1 MNLTFQKFRLLL
13 LLTVLFCSGNAWAKS
28 KLSPDFTAHWVS
40 KLDTTTRL
48 CDLSIPEAHD
58 AATWSVITDY
68 QQDQEYDEKTLFS
81 QGVRSF
87 DMRLYV
93 KEGNDQVPC
102 FSHGG
107 DFAYNLGGMNDLK
120 TMEDEIE
127 NHFPDPKDL
136 EGEFMFLFFQW
147 EGDSKA
153 PNEQKLSAFN
163 RFIELLVE
171 KYGQDNFVGFR
182 KDLTI
187 ANVQG
192 RIILVAGDAIYTP
205 DNIWDSKNYVPIAIQ
220 TDVKLK
226 LDHLGKDYE
235 GFRRDSKILGYGRYN
250 EKIKSKDGDENGAR
264 LFEQNNYDVDGD
276 IKKKSIT
283 YDFEGNEHIEGWF
296 PYLKSNVGNKDCVF
310 HKAQINSYYIDFSWS
325 SFLIGSIIGI
335 GNPTGIP
342 ISLINS
348 TVIHNG
354 SEIAGDDTHWNGN
367 YYIGCNHH
375 TYDLLKKYTLPYGFV
390 RFDFI
395 GEEEHDWDPIYG
407 DKLLDLVLMNNM
419 RHLKD
424 KTYIQDLAISRARD
438 AEDSKELLAKQG
450 YVYYDRQTNDGTCAE
465 CHSPHSA
472 LYLGRKTT
480 NEINE
485 AITGLFVL
493 KSATNAAPEATVVG
507 PDGKN
512 YQLISYFENITDE
525 WKGDLNV
532 DTGGD
537 WLYLYAT
544 KALGQVGIDSISLV
558 FDNDEKPEGELVQ
571 MYTLTKTNDNYQWS
585 NGEDANLNSGAEKAK
600 PLRMY
605 VKRHQHK
612 DSENGKH
619 SDSEN
624 HWSVCQ
630 VCFAQYNIEKHTME
644 LTDSA
649 ANNYHYYKCADP
661 NCNHWVREACKA
673 ESYSAQG
680 FGVCS
685 TCHTDCDEIPAI
697 SKDSVLIIS
706 NPGQLYWF
714 AKEANEED
722 EYHRAVLAN
731 DIDFAGIDFNEK
743 PWVPI
748 GSNGVGDSI
757 NNPFLGFFDGQ
768 GHVISGIECDG
779 SIEPKISRVGL
790 FGYVEIGT
798 IRNVGIIN
806 SSFSG
811 DDYVGSIAGELKNAV
826 IENVFST
833 ASTFVTGGPYCG
845 GLFGEVVGGTIKYGF
860 YMGETK
866 NNWVLGPCYPT
877 YPSVSNIY
885 SPFEKDTHDPKP
897 TIVPASLFANGY
909 VCQMLN
915 DSIKAS
921 GDTTLVLWGQ
931 ELGKD
936 TVPVFRGKTLYQ
948 YSNCVDDD
956 IYTNDSEMDGVT
968 GVHDFSEKVL
978 SENAIDGLH
987 SYVCK
992 FDHDHLSDDK
1002 VIKNYDGSHDLE
1014 LKASDSG
1021 YYVEELDL
1029 TDAEMFYSPVDFTAK
1044 KVNDSRIAAN
1054 DTMTIILP
1062 FDVTEEDL
1070 NGTVYKLASFDGK
1083 NLYFETVDSI
1093 KANIPCVV
1101 SGLQMGEPIITT
1113 GLENVTIKASN
1124 PIEVVDK
1131 NGKAVHQ
1138 GVYETTLLAGS
1149 EYDYYIF
1156 NGGQLVKMDDNVKVA
1171 SFSSAVKLSKSESV
1185 NPSTLDIVLG
1195 DEGVTSTIDVEQTM
1209 TGKVN
1214 VYDVIGRTLRLNVEV
1229 DDCTNG
1235 LKPGVYVVNG
1245 KKVIIVK

>member
-1 MNLTFQKFRLLL
+1 MNFTSLKFRLLL

-28 KLSPDFTAHWVS
+28 KLSLDFTAHWVS

-58 AATWSVITDY
+58 AATHEATGNLWK
-68 QQDQEYDEKTLFS
+68 DQLYDEKSLFE

-93 KEGNDQVPC
+93 GSISTTPC

-107 DFAYNLGGMNDLK
+107 GKLGNLFGMNNLN
-120 TMEDEIE
+120 TMKDEI
-127 NHFPDPKDL
+127 NDHFPDREDL

-147 EGDSKA
+147 EGGDGTI
-153 PNEQKLSAFN
+153 EQKLTAFN
-163 RFIELLVE
+163 TFIELLVE

-192 RIILVAGDAIYTP
+192 RIILVAGDSIYTP
-205 DNIWDSKNYVPIAIQ
+205 DNIKNVNIRVPIAIQ

-226 LDHLGKDYE
+226 LGHLGKDYE
-235 GFRRDSKILGYGRYN
+235 GFRRDSQILGYDRYSN
-250 EKIKSKDGDENGAR
+250 RIKSKDGDGNGAR
-264 LFEQNNYDVDGD
+264 LFEQNNWDVDQD
-276 IKKKSIT
+276 DKKKSIT

-296 PYLKSNVGNKDCVF
+296 PFLKSNEGNKDCVF
-310 HKAQINSYYIDFSWS
+310 HKAQINSYFLGAHWPEILTAMPGGYIASDH
-325 SFLIGSIIGI
+325 GS
-335 GNPTGIP
+335 
-342 ISLINS
+342 
-348 TVIHNG
+348 VV
-354 SEIAGDDTHWNGN
+354 
-367 YYIGCNHH
+367 GCNHH

-390 RFDFI
+390 RFDYI
-395 GEEEHDWDPIYG
+395 GDSDDDMYG
-407 DKLLDLVLMNNM
+407 DKLLDLVLMNNL
-419 RHLKD
+419 RLLKD
-424 KTYIQDLAISRARD
+424 KTFIQDLAISRDRD
-438 AEDSKELLAKQG
+438 AEVSKGLLEEKG

-493 KSATNAAPEATVVG
+493 KSSTNAAPEATVVG

-512 YQLISYFENITDE
+512 YQLISYFENITDQ

-544 KALGQVGIDSISLV
+544 KDLEQVGIDSISLV

-585 NGEDANLNSGAEKAK
+585 NGEDANLNNGAEKAK

-624 HWSVCQ
+624 HWSICQ
-630 VCFAQYNIEKHTME
+630 VCFTKYGIDKHTME
-644 LTDSA
+644 LTDST

-661 NCNHWVREACKA
+661 NCNHLVREMCKA

-685 TCHTDCDEIPAI
+685 TCHTDCDEMPAI
-697 SKDSVLIIS
+697 SKDSALVIS
-706 NPGQLYWF
+706 NPGQLYWY
-714 AKEANEED
+714 AKRVNSED
-722 EYHRAVLAN
+722 VCQKAVLAN
-731 DIDFAGIDFNEK
+731 DIDFAGIDFSEK

-748 GSNGVGDSI
+748 GCCYGDSVK
-757 NNPFLGFFDGQ
+757 NTFFGLFDGQ

-798 IRNVGIIN
+798 IRNVGVIN

-811 DDYVGSIAGELKNAV
+811 DGRVGSIAGELKNAT

-845 GLFGEVVGGTIKYGF
+845 GLSGDNTDGTIKYGF
-860 YMGETK
+860 YMGKTK
-866 NNWVLGPCYPT
+866 TNRALGPCYTPL
-877 YPSVSNIY
+877 PDVSNFY
-885 SPFEKDTHDPKP
+885 SPFERDNDYQP
-897 TIVPASLFANGY
+897 TVVTREQFTNGY

-936 TVPVFRGKTLYQ
+936 TVPVFRGKEIYQ

-956 IYTNDSEMDGVT
+956 IYTNDSEMVGVT
-968 GVHDFSEKVL
+968 GIHDFSEKVL

-987 SYVCK
+987 AYVCK
-992 FDHDHLSDDK
+992 FNHEHLSDDK
-1002 VIKNYDGSHDLE
+1002 VIKNYDGSHNLE
-1014 LKASDSG
+1014 LKADDSDANG

-1171 SFSSAVKLSKSESV
+1171 SFSSAVKVNKSESN
-1185 NPSTLDIVLG
+1185 NPATLGIVLG
-1195 DEGVTSTIDVEQTM
+1195 DESVTSTIDVEQTM

-1214 VYDVIGRTLRLNVEV
+1214 VYDVIGRTLRLKVEA

-1245 KKVIIVK
+1245 KKVIIVE

>member
-1 MNLTFQKFRLLL
+1 MNFTSLKFRLLL

-40 KLDTTTRL
+40 KLDPATRL

-58 AATWSVITDY
+58 AATHTAHSDY
-68 QQDQEYDEKTLFS
+68 WQDQTYTERSLFL

-87 DMRLYV
+87 DMRLYA
-93 KEGNDQVPC
+93 GTLDATPR
-102 FSHGG
+102 FSHGS
-107 DFAYNLGGMNDLK
+107 FYNYLSINDLK
-120 TMEDEIE
+120 TIWEEL
-127 NHFPDPKDL
+127 HFYFPYPEDL

-147 EGDSKA
+147 ENNGGGTD
-153 PNEQKLSAFN
+153 EQKLSAFN
-163 RFIELLVE
+163 TFIKLLVE
-171 KYGQDNFVGFR
+171 KYGQDRFVGFR

-187 ANVQG
+187 ADVKG
-192 RIILVAGDAIYTP
+192 KIILVTSDAIYNP
-205 DNIWDSKNYVPIAIQ
+205 SNIEDSKNRVPIAIQ
-220 TDVKLK
+220 TDVKADLGN
-226 LDHLGKDYE
+226 LGKDYE
-235 GFRRDSKILGYGRYN
+235 GFRRDSKILGYDRDN
-250 EKIKSKDGDENGAR
+250 KIIKSIDGDEHGAR

-283 YDFEGNEHIEGWF
+283 YDFEGNEHVEGWF
-296 PYLKSNVGNKDCVF
+296 PFLKSNEGNKGCVF
-310 HKAQINSYYIDFSWS
+310 HKAQINSWYTTFP
-325 SFLIGSIIGI
+325 FQ
-335 GNPTGIP
+335 
-342 ISLINS
+342 
-348 TVIHNG
+348 NG
-354 SEIAGDDTHWNGN
+354 SEIAGDDTHWNGD

-375 TYDLLKKYTLPYGFV
+375 TYDLLSKYTLPYGFV

-395 GEEEHDWDPIYG
+395 GEETHDFDPIYG
-407 DKLLDLVLMNNM
+407 DKLLDLVLMNNLKL
-419 RHLKD
+419 LKD
-424 KTYIQDLAISRARD
+424 KTFIQDLAISRARD
-438 AEDSKELLAKQG
+438 PEVSKGLLEEKG

-480 NEINE
+480 NDIND
-485 AITGLFVL
+485 AIKGLFVL
-493 KSATNAAPEATVVG
+493 RSSTDEAPKETVVG
-507 PDGKN
+507 PDGRTFH
-512 YQLISYFENITDE
+512 LISHYQKNIDDDN

-537 WLYLYAT
+537 WLYLYVT
-544 KALGQVGIDSISLV
+544 KERGEGVEGICLV
-558 FDNDEKPEGELVQ
+558 LKDDENQPSFDWDPVIMHAFKNGSWTAGFEADLNLHAENSE
-571 MYTLTKTNDNYQWS
+571 TL
-585 NGEDANLNSGAEKAK
+585 LMFAK
-600 PLRMY
+600 MHTH
-605 VKRHQHK
+605 V
-612 DSENGKH
+612 DTGNGKH
-619 SDSEN
+619 FDSEN
-624 HWSVCQ
+624 HWSVCSA
-630 VCFAQYNIEKHTME
+630 CFTKFGIGKHKME
-644 LTDSA
+644 LTDST

-661 NCNHWVREACKA
+661 DCNHWVREACKA

-685 TCHTDCDEIPAI
+685 TCHADCDEMPAI
-697 SKDSVLIIS
+697 SKDSVLVIS

-948 YSNCVDDD
+948 YSNCVGDAV
-956 IYTNDSEMDGVT
+956 YTNDSEMVGVT
-968 GVHDFSEKVL
+968 GVHDFSEKLL

-987 SYVCK
+987 AYVCK

-1002 VIKNYDGSHDLE
+1002 VIKNYDGSHNLE

-1070 NGTVYKLASFDGK
+1070 NGTIYKLASFDGK

-1245 KKVIIVK
+1245 KKVVIVK